1 MNVSQFVQALSVP
14 KEKVDRFFGDI
25 HPFGNPHIL
34 LDPERAIQISQKI
47 SQQLS
52 SLDPEHGQNYEK
64 NQKNF
69 ESEVQKKIKEW
80 NKRIYHSGIKKVV
93 SYHSSFEYFLDRFSI
108 ELLGLIEEKP
118 GIPPSIKHILTL
130 TEKIKVQKGICVLM
144 SSFYSKKWV
153 KKIKVHAP
161 VQIEAVAI
169 EVMALKEAS
178 DYIRLIDGV
187 VKAIENCGK
196 IVPTLTS

>member
-1 MNVSQFVQALSVP
+1 MNLYSLTQTVGGDLVHLESLTKGPQDPHFIPAKPSLMLKASKADLLIFIGMDLEVGWLPLIIKGSKNPKIQKGKKGYLNVSQFVQALSVP

-118 GIPPSIKHILTL
+118 GIPL
-130 TEKIKVQKGICVLM
+130 Q
-144 SSFYSKKWV
+144 
-153 KKIKVHAP
+153 
-161 VQIEAVAI
+161 
-169 EVMALKEAS
+169 
-178 DYIRLIDGV
+178 
-187 VKAIENCGK
+187 
-196 IVPTLTS
+196 